1 MSLRNFFMKSLAA
14 LEAKNELI
22 KSVMEKDL
30 QCELSP
36 KAFYVRI
43 DLDHVKLFSFVGC
56 QFDDFF

>member
-1 MSLRNFFMKSLAA
+1 MKSLAA

-36 KAFYVRI
+36 KAFDVRI